1 MARCGGGAAPKG
13 PGPAAA
19 ERQRLKEAL
28 AEQLRQD
35 LDRLLTEGTHSDF
48 TFRVGDA
55 ALRVHRAVLLAR
67 APLIC
72 EGLAGGQLPPGE
84 LRLDVRCRGR
94 IDGLAPAPPL
104 LCPASSFFPVPAP
117 VLKLFPF
124 KAVSSQPS
132 CRVCRG
138 LFCNFFIFLL
148 ETASVLGED
157 LLMLYKNCCCPDI
170 NICIEGKDFQAHR
183 AILCARSSYFA
194 AMLSG
199 SWAES
204 SQEHITLQGISH
216 AEMSVILHFI
226 YGAILDFPDEVDVGR
241 MLGIADM
248 YGLDGLKEVAIYIL
262 KRDYCDFFQK
272 VCHFSCYFVRK
283 HFARCFSEK
292 SFANLPTELQNNC
305 LVMLINSLVSSV
317 LCIKIEQC
325 KFFSLFRCTM

>member
-1 MARCGGGAAPKG
+1 
-13 PGPAAA
+13 
-19 ERQRLKEAL
+19 
-28 AEQLRQD
+28 
-35 LDRLLTEGTHSDF
+35 
-48 TFRVGDA
+48 V
-55 ALRVHRAVLLAR
+55 
-67 APLIC
+67 
-72 EGLAGGQLPPGE
+72 
-84 LRLDVRCRGR
+84 
-94 IDGLAPAPPL
+94 
-104 LCPASSFFPVPAP
+104 
-117 VLKLFPF
+117 
-124 KAVSSQPS
+124 
-132 CRVCRG
+132 
-138 LFCNFFIFLL
+138 

-170 NICIEGKDFQAHR
+170 NICVEGKDFQAHR

-226 YGAILDFPDEVDVGR
+226 YGAILDFPDKVDVGR

-262 KRDYCDFFQK
+262 KRDYCNFFQK
-272 VCHFSCYFVRK
+272 PAPGKQQPVLECMAIAHSLGVENLYADCMRWVGK

-317 LCIKIEQC
+317 
-325 KFFSLFRCTM
+325 